1 MKWLFQAQKFKV
13 VPYVS
18 RQIVCIS
25 TLDEH
30 DFLLYFLEEW
40 VANVFKTC
48 RKVGWKEK
56 EWKRGGGKK
65 QKIKWFLGPRN
76 LEKLERKERKES
88 YLFCIDRKV
97 GWKYKK
103 WKRGGGKKEDKWFLG
118 PTNLE
123 KCKWRKA
130 NFLYSW
136 LLRFWRYDILKLCD
150 VALKT

>member
-76 LEKLERKERKES
+76 LEKWKGRK
-88 YLFCIDRKV
+88 
-97 GWKYKK
+97 G
-103 WKRGGGKKEDKWFLG
+103 
-118 PTNLE
+118 
-123 KCKWRKA
+123 RKA
-130 NFLYSW
+130 IFFVLIEKWAENTRSGKEVVEKKKISGF
-136 LLRFWRYDILKLCD
+136 
-150 VALKT
+150 